1 MNTHSSLWLIAECE
15 APVANQLI
23 CLQYLNPGSS
33 VILCQIVQFAYVN
46 DLAKLWTQQ
55 KQIQFT
61 KLSLVKWSTS
71 AQSNQPASAAPPVP
85 SRQTAHP
92 SREVHVPDPEP
103 YSGDLGKCKSFLL
116 QCSLVFGQR
125 PLTYSTDEAKIS
137 YIMGLLRG
145 NALAWATAVW
155 DSQSAQFNFSSFT
168 AELKKIFDHPVH
180 GKEAA
185 KRLLSLRQGSRSV
198 AEYSVEFRIIA
209 AESGWNDVSLQ
220 ELFLNGLSDR
230 IKDELAVKDRCD
242 SLDSLVSL
250 SITLDNRL
258 RECRREKVSNANSST
273 FPRSTTWSLAKD
285 VTELPSSTHASAN
298 PTPGDEPMQL
308 GRAHLTPAERLRR
321 LKAALVDSG
330 ADDSF
335 LDAKFAS
342 QAGILTVPLDSPISV
357 NALDGKFLAQITHR
371 TVPLLLVLSGNH
383 RKVVNWSLPCHSSC
397 LQSALPPVEDILP
410 VSISE
415 PPDLSI
421 IPSEYHDLGAVFSK
435 DQALT
440 LPPHRPYDCSIDL
453 LPGAPLP
460 TSPPPLP
467 LGLDFFFVAKKDHT
481 LRPCIDFR
489 GLNNITIKNKYPLP
503 LINSAFDLL
512 HGATVFTKLD
522 LRNAYHLVR
531 IKEGDE
537 WKTAFNTPLGHF
549 EYLVMPFGLTN
560 APAVFQALVNDVL
573 RDFLNRFIFVY
584 LDDILI
590 FSHTLSEHISHVRL
604 VLQRLL
610 ENKLFV
616 KAEKCEFH
624 VSSVNF
630 LGYVIEGGQVKTD
643 PEKIQ
648 AVIEWP
654 KPITLK
660 QLQRFLGFANFYRRF
675 IRDYSRVAAPLTSLT
690 SSSTPFKWT
699 QEADRAF
706 VKLKE
711 LFTSAPVLIQPDP
724 SRQFIVEV
732 DASDSGVG
740 AILSQRSN
748 VKPDALS
755 RQFVPEEE
763 PSSPETILPFS
774 CVVAAITWEIVR
786 SKVLQWAHASRFACH
801 PGSCRTL
808 DLLKRHFWWA
818 TMDKDTR
825 EFVNGCSVCARG
837 KTSHL
842 PPAGLLR
849 PLPIPSRPWSHIALD
864 FITGLPTSQ
873 GNNTILTIVD
883 RFSKAAHFVA
893 LPKLP
898 TARETADLLVQHVF
912 RLHGIPLDIVSD
924 RGPQFTS
931 QVWKAFCHALGATV
945 SLSSGF
951 HPQSN
956 GQAERVNQELEAA
969 LRCVAM
975 NNPSSWSSHLT
986 WIEYA
991 HNSLSSSATVRYGG
1005 KPGLPCFVH
1014 LIGIATLLTVIEFLH
1029 PYTNQLK
1036 PVKVSPLCPPTNPPP
1051 PARVVDDNPVYT
1063 VRRLLDV
1070 RRRGRGLQYLVDWEG
1085 YGPEERTWV
1094 PRSFIL
1100 DPSLI
1105 RDFHQAHPNKPGRSP
1120 GGSH

>member
-1 MNTHSSLWLIAECE
+1 MKSLLFLLGGL
-15 APVANQLI
+15 PVLSPI
-23 CLQYLNPGSS
+23 NP
-33 VILCQIVQFAYVN
+33 L
-46 DLAKLWTQQ
+46 LHPL
-55 KQIQFT
+55 
-61 KLSLVKWSTS
+61 
-71 AQSNQPASAAPPVP
+71 VP

-92 SREVHVPDPEP
+92 SREAHVPDPKP
-103 YSGDLGKCKSFLL
+103 YSGGK
-116 QCSLVFGQR
+116 
-125 PLTYSTDEAKIS
+125 
-137 YIMGLLRG
+137 
-145 NALAWATAVW
+145 
-155 DSQSAQFNFSSFT
+155 
-168 AELKKIFDHPVH
+168 
-180 GKEAA
+180 
-185 KRLLSLRQGSRSV
+185 GSRSV
-198 AEYSVEFRIIA
+198 AEYSVEFCIIA
-209 AESGWNDVSLQ
+209 AEPGWNDVSLQ

-258 RECRREKVSNANSST
+258 REHRREKVSNANSST

-285 VTELPSSTHASAN
+285 VTESPSSTHASAN

-383 RKVVNWSLPCHSSC
+383 QKVVNWSLPCHSSC

-410 VSISE
+410 VSIPE

-435 DQALT
+435 DQTLT

-460 TSPPPLP
+460 TSRLYN
-467 LGLDFFFVAKKDHT
+467 LS
-481 LRPCIDFR
+481 RPER
-489 GLNNITIKNKYPLP
+489 EAMEKYIHDSLAA
-503 LINSAFDLL
+503 AFDLL

-531 IKEGDE
+531 IKGDE
-537 WKTAFNTPLGHF
+537 WKTAFNTPLEHF

-560 APAVFQALVNDVL
+560 SPAVFQALVNDVH
-573 RDFLNRFIFVY
+573 RDFLNCFIFVY

-590 FSHTLSEHISHVRL
+590 FSHTLSEHISHVCV

-616 KAEKCEFH
+616 KAEKYEFH

-654 KPITLK
+654 KPTTLK

-690 SSSTPFKWT
+690 TSSTPFKWT
-699 QEADRAF
+699 QKADRAF

-724 SRQFIVEV
+724 FRQFIVEV

-740 AILSQRSN
+740 AILSQHSATDQ
-748 VKPDALS
+748 KLHPYALS
-755 RQFVPEEE
+755 QQFVPEEE

-774 CVVAAITWEIVR
+774 CVVAAITWEIESVIR
-786 SKVLQWAHASRFACH
+786 EAQHTQPD
-801 PGSCRTL
+801 PGNGPPGRL
-808 DLLKRHFWWA
+808 
-818 TMDKDTR
+818 
-825 EFVNGCSVCARG
+825 FVPNAVFQGSPVSPCFPVC
-837 KTSHL
+837 
-842 PPAGLLR
+842 
-849 PLPIPSRPWSHIALD
+849 
-864 FITGLPTSQ
+864 
-873 GNNTILTIVD
+873 
-883 RFSKAAHFVA
+883 
-893 LPKLP
+893 
-898 TARETADLLVQHVF
+898 
-912 RLHGIPLDIVSD
+912 
-924 RGPQFTS
+924 
-931 QVWKAFCHALGATV
+931 
-945 SLSSGF
+945 
-951 HPQSN
+951 
-956 GQAERVNQELEAA
+956 
-969 LRCVAM
+969 
-975 NNPSSWSSHLT
+975 
-986 WIEYA
+986 
-991 HNSLSSSATVRYGG
+991 LSSS
-1005 KPGLPCFVH
+1005 
-1014 LIGIATLLTVIEFLH
+1014 FL
-1029 PYTNQLK
+1029 
-1036 PVKVSPLCPPTNPPP
+1036 
-1051 PARVVDDNPVYT
+1051 
-1063 VRRLLDV
+1063 
-1070 RRRGRGLQYLVDWEG
+1070 
-1085 YGPEERTWV
+1085 
-1094 PRSFIL
+1094 
-1100 DPSLI
+1100 
-1105 RDFHQAHPNKPGRSP
+1105 
-1120 GGSH
+1120 SHS